1 MLCDAVIK
9 LGSKETVNTKINNI
23 LKIYF
28 ICLVSFAIAINFEIY
43 SFLPLL
49 RKNKTNVATFNI
61 GPIR

>member
-9 LGSKETVNTKINNI
+9 LGSKETVNTKINS
-23 LKIYF
+23 L
-28 ICLVSFAIAINFEIY
+28 FAIAINFEIY
-43 SFLPLL
+43 LFLPLL